1 MLRSADS
8 LIRFPPGA
16 SSPDTLP
23 ARAPW
28 MALVVVCFGQFMV
41 ILDATVVNVALP
53 SIRTDLDLSTEQL
66 Q

>member
-1 MLRSADS
+1 M
-8 LIRFPPGA
+8 
-16 SSPDTLP
+16 PDTLP